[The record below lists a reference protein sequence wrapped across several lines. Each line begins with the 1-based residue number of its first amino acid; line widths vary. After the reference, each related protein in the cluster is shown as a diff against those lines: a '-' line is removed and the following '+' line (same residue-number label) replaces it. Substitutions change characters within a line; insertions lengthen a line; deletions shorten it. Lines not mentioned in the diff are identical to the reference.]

1 MHVKSLAIVA
11 AGVSAAA
18 LLAGCSSSSDSSS
31 SAASASMVGGM
42 TECTDAILTK
52 AADDAA
58 KALSADNV
66 FTFESL
72 QCADGWAVVNGI
84 VGPADAPS
92 DGPQG
97 APTSLIF
104 QAEGQF
110 WVPQDKEKV
119 CGTVASAS
127 AGAAPADAT
136 VPAALYEAGCL
147 AG

>member
-1 MHVKSLAIVA
+1 MGAN
-11 AGVSAAA
+11 
-18 LLAGCSSSSDSSS
+18 
-31 SAASASMVGGM
+31 
-42 TECTDAILTK
+42 T
-52 AADDAA
+52 
-58 KALSADNV
+58 
-66 FTFESL
+66 
-72 QCADGWAVVNGI
+72 
-84 VGPADAPS
+84 
-92 DGPQG
+92 GPQG

-136 VPAALYEAGCL
+136 VPASLYEAGCL